1 MGKLITLISML
12 IIIDLLFLATGQ
24 LTLDSPSSAI
34 LNGIQ
39 DPSILKDS
47 NIWTILI
54 AGIGVLAVVSAVIAG
69 IATRNSDIV
78 IFVSMGTALSVLV
91 GDYITIYNHLASIN
105 KPLAVLI
112 MSPIIMIFTLTIVEW
127 VRGKD

>member
-1 MGKLITLISML
+1 MGKLIGFVLIL

-34 LNGIQ
+34 LNALQ
-39 DPSILKDS
+39 DPSILLQT
-47 NIWTILI
+47 NWWTILI
-54 AGIGVLAVVSAVIAG
+54 TGVSALAVTAAVIAG

-78 IFVSMGTALSVLV
+78 IFVSMGSALALLV
-91 GDYITIYNHLASIN
+91 GDYVVIYNHLASIN
-105 KPLAVLI
+105 KTLAIII
-112 MSPIIMIFTLTIVEW
+112 MSPLIIIFTLTIVEW